1 MSVMLVMIS
10 APALTA
16 GLINFDGPR
25 FKPSRVIWLFGCLAA
40 HKNPEITDPLFFF
53 LTSPVSSKFVYPRVC
68 VHIFAQACVSE
79 ALIKIV
85 WELMPYSCS
94 TAPVSSTVLHILPGN
109 QAVRTQQP
117 CLRRCQRAG
126 V

>member
-10 APALTA
+10 APALMA

-68 VHIFAQACVSE
+68 VCTYLHRHACQKHS
-79 ALIKIV
+79 LK
-85 WELMPYSCS
+85 LYGS
-94 TAPVSSTVLHILPGN
+94 
-109 QAVRTQQP
+109 
-117 CLRRCQRAG
+117 
-126 V
+126 